1 MAGPFP
7 QSDFQLEVSTDDTSY
22 TTHDAQAISVTPGG
36 GERARGEAYVAGRDV
51 PYITTGKRSPM
62 EYTVRVLYTT
72 GGSELYADIR
82 ARYLNKTATYL
93 RYSPEGGAVGDKR
106 ITIGPGLISACP
118 PPAGDAGSGDP
129 MALEFVMIGED
140 ESDDVVPA

>member
-7 QSDFQLEVSTDDTSY
+7 QSDFQLEVSTDDAAY
-22 TTHDAQAISVTPGG
+22 TTHDLQAISVTPGG

-51 PYITTGKRSPM
+51 PHITTGKRSPM

-72 GGSELYADIR
+72 GGSDLYTDIR
-82 ARYLNKTATYL
+82 ARYLAKTITYL
-93 RYSPEGGAVGDKR
+93 RYSPEGGASGDKR
-106 ITIGPGLISACP
+106 VTVGPGLISQCP

-140 ESDDVVPA
+140 ESDDSVP